1 MIDQVLREVS
11 AYTKE
16 QEFTKHQVVYRG
28 GNPTKGFYHVK
39 SGLIG
44 IYQTT
49 ESGKESL
56 LRIYGPGYFFGYRS
70 LFTEQDYRSTAR
82 AMLPSHLSHI
92 QLDTFQE
99 LEAISKELSGYLV
112 RGVCYELG
120 EAESRLTQMTSNS
133 AKVRIMDAIGY
144 LFDNH
149 PEYQWTYRE
158 VGEYS
163 GTDTTTVIRF
173 CKELKNCGAL
183 DDSSRKLHVKN
194 RDAFLKF
201 KLKLSMDSI

>member
-1 MIDQVLREVS
+1 MINQVLQEVT
-11 AYTKE
+11 AYTDE
-16 QEFTKHQVVYRG
+16 RDYAKHQVVYRNG
-28 GNPTKGFYHVK
+28 APTRGFFYVK

-44 IYQTT
+44 LYQTT

-70 LFTEQDYRSTAR
+70 LFTKQDYRSTAR
-82 AMLPSHLSHI
+82 AMLPSELLQVNLSTFTE
-92 QLDTFQE
+92 LD
-99 LEAISKELSGYLV
+99 SVSSNLSGFLV

-120 EAESRLTQMTSNS
+120 EAENRLTQMTSNS
-133 AKVRIMDAIGY
+133 AKVRIMDAIY
-144 LFDNH
+144 HLFDNH

-173 CKELKNCGAL
+173 CKELKGMGIL
-183 DDSSRKLHVKN
+183 DSGSRKLQVSSIDGLKAY
-194 RDAFLKF
+194 RDELA
-201 KLKLSMDSI
+201 SD

>member
-1 MIDQVLREVS
+1 MINQVLQEVS
-11 AYTKE
+11 AYTDE
-16 QEFTKHQVVYRG
+16 RGYAKHQVVYRNG
-28 GNPTKGFYHVK
+28 APTRGFFYVK

-70 LFTEQDYRSTAR
+70 LFTRQDYRSTAR
-82 AMLPSHLSHI
+82 AMLPSQLLQINLSTFTD
-92 QLDTFQE
+92 LDTV
-99 LEAISKELSGYLV
+99 SSNLSGFLV
-112 RGVCYELG
+112 RGVCFELG
-120 EAESRLTQMTSNS
+120 EAENRLTQMTSNS
-133 AKVRIMDAIGY
+133 AKVRILDAIDY

-149 PEYQWTYRE
+149 PEYPWTYRE

-173 CKELKNCGAL
+173 CKELKGL
-183 DDSSRKLHVKN
+183 DILDSNSRKLLV
-194 RDAFLKF
+194 
-201 KLKLSMDSI
+201 SSIDGLRVYREELASD